1 MALRIEDY
9 ALLGDCEGA
18 ALVGRDGSMDWLT
31 LPRFDS
37 GACFAS
43 LLGKE
48 DNGRW
53 LLAPAKNARP
63 AGRRYRE
70 GTMVLETDLA
80 GDGGK
85 VRVIDFMPPAD
96 GRGDVV
102 RIVEGLEGEVV
113 MRMELVIRFDYG
125 SIVPWVRRTDR
136 GISAVAGPDAL
147 LLDADV
153 ECHGEDL
160 RTVAEFSLRKGE
172 RRHFALT
179 WFHSATEPPPL
190 VNAEAALI
198 ETEGFWREWSSR
210 STYHGLHEKAVLR
223 SLLTLKALTYAPT
236 GGIIAA
242 PTTSLPESIG
252 GERNWDYRCCWLRDA
267 TFVLYS
273 LLNAGFVEEARS
285 WRYWLTRAVAGS
297 PSELRIMYGLGG
309 ERRLTELELPWLAGY
324 EGSKPVRIGN
334 AASEQ
339 HQLDVY
345 GEVLD
350 SLHLARKHGADVDE
364 NTWRVEAA
372 LVNFLEKDWTNPDEG
387 IWEVRGPRQH
397 FTHSKVMAWVAVDRA
412 VKAVEQFGCKG
423 PVDRW
428 RALRDAIHRDVC
440 EKGYDAK
447 LGSFVQSY
455 GSNKFDA
462 SLLMI
467 PLVGFLPSTDPRV
480 EGTVNAIERHLTHD
494 GFVLRYDTG
503 TRVDGLSSGE
513 GVFLTC
519 SFWLADNLKLL
530 GRNEEAKAL
539 FERLLAISN
548 DVGLLAEEYDPVAK
562 RMLGNFPQAFSHVG
576 LINTA
581 HNLMEKPAAPAQD
594 RADAAPVSGPRS
606 E

>member
-18 ALVGRDGSMDWLT
+18 ALVGRDGSIDWLT

-37 GACFAS
+37 GACFAA
-43 LLGKE
+43 LVGKPE
-48 DNGRW
+48 NGRW
-53 LLAPAKNARP
+53 VLAPARDSRP
-63 AGRRYRE
+63 AGRRYRDS
-70 GTMVLETDLA
+70 TMVVETDLA
-80 GDGGK
+80 GEGGK
-85 VRVIDFMPPAD
+85 VRIVDFMPPAD
-96 GRGDVV
+96 GRGDLV
-102 RIVEGLEGEVV
+102 RIVEGLEGEVS

-125 SIVPWVRRTDR
+125 SIVPWVRRTER
-136 GISAVAGPDAL
+136 GISAIAGPDGL

-160 RTVAEFSLRKGE
+160 RTVAEFSIRKGE

-179 WFHSATEPPPL
+179 WFHSAGEPPPVVDAEKAL
-190 VNAEAALI
+190 V

-210 STYHGLHEKAVLR
+210 STDRGGYDEAVMR

-236 GGIIAA
+236 GGIVAA
-242 PTTSLPESIG
+242 PTTSLPEFIG

-273 LLNAGFVEEARS
+273 LLNAGFAEEAKS
-285 WRYWLTRAVAGS
+285 WREWLTRAVAGA

-309 ERRLTELELPWLAGY
+309 ERRLTELELPWLEGY
-324 EGSKPVRIGN
+324 EKSVPVRIGN

-350 SLHLARKHGADVDE
+350 SLHLARTHGVDVDD
-364 NTWRVEAA
+364 NAWRIESA
-372 LVNFLEKDWTNPDEG
+372 LVKFLEQDWMSPDEG

-412 VKAVEQFGCKG
+412 VQAIERFGCPG
-423 PVDRW
+423 PVDEW
-428 RALRDAIHRDVC
+428 RALRDRIHRDVC
-440 EKGYDAK
+440 EKGYDPK
-447 LGSFVQSY
+447 LGSFVQAY
-455 GSNKFDA
+455 GSKKFDA

-467 PLVGFLPSTDPRV
+467 PLVGFLPASDPRV
-480 EGTVNAIERHLTHD
+480 SGTVKAIEEHLTHD
-494 GFVLRYDTG
+494 GFVLRYDTETG
-503 TRVDGLSSGE
+503 VDGLGPGE

-519 SFWLADNLKLL
+519 SFWLADNLILQ
-530 GRNEEAKAL
+530 GRLDEARAL
-539 FERLLAISN
+539 FERLLAIRN
-548 DVGLLAEEYDPVAK
+548 DVGLLAEEYDPVEK

-581 HNLMEKPAAPAQD
+581 HNLTRQAS
-594 RADAAPVSGPRS
+594 APVRDRSGGRS
-606 E
+606 TK